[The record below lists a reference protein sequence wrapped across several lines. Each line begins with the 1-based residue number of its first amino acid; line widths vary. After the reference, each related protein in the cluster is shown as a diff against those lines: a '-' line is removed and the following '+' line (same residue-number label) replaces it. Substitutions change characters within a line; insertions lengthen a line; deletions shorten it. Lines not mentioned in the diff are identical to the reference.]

1 MLGKDNVTSYKML
14 AIIPDAFKNK
24 KYTKVNEGD
33 VKTIT
38 KVAYNVYVAKMNGNA
53 VMDKAGM
60 PVLNTVAYVLFDD
73 DSYSTFKG
81 DVAISQLISET
92 GAIDFGTEGS
102 YEFDVNCPVKI
113 IMVQQAY
120 GRDKKMFNVPAFEP
134 M

>member
-14 AIIPDAFKNK
+14 AIIPDSFKNK
-24 KYTKVNEGD
+24 KYTKVSEGD

-38 KVAYNVYVAKMNGNA
+38 KVTYNVYVAKMNGNEI
-53 VMDKAGM
+53 MDKAGN
-60 PVLNTVAYVLFDD
+60 PVLNTVAYVMFDD

-92 GAIDFGTEGS
+92 GAIDLAHEGS

-120 GRDKKMFNVPAFEP
+120 GRDKKMYNVPAFEP